1 MRSGPPLEEE
11 AAVGFVGVDA
21 HSKDTALEVGVSANN
36 VEALLGLLHV
46 LSGDRADDGSAE
58 DVVFR
63 IVRRGL
69 IIGLRGHVLSGALQD
84 IERRLRVEL
93 EVIHPL

>member
-1 MRSGPPLEEE
+1 MAARWDFDERAEIDRAAVRSGPPLEEE
-11 AAVGFVGVDA
+11 AAVGVVGVDA

-36 VEALLGLLHV
+36 VEALLGLVHV

-63 IVRRGL
+63 IVRRA
-69 IIGLRGHVLSGALQD
+69 S
-84 IERRLRVEL
+84 
-93 EVIHPL
+93 